1 VPGNQRWTDTGITV
15 RRGDTVTFNATGQ
28 VQFSAN
34 ASDTATSVG
43 ASSGQR
49 PSGPLA
55 NVPVGA
61 LIGRVGPVAVF
72 AIGNQT
78 SLQMPADGRL
88 FLGVN
93 DDQVADNKGEFTV
106 DVRPAA
112 TSGTRRR

>member
-1 VPGNQRWTDTGITV
+1 
-15 RRGDTVTFNATGQ
+15 

-34 ASDTATSVG
+34 ASDTASSVG

-49 PSGPLA
+49 PAGPMA

-61 LIGRVGPVAVF
+61 LLGRVGPVAVF

-78 SLQMPADGRL
+78 SLTMPADGRL

-106 DVRPAA
+106 DVRPDP
-112 TSGTRRR
+112 TSATRRR

>member
-1 VPGNQRWTDTGITV
+1 MPGNQRWTDTGITV

-49 PSGPLA
+49 PSGPLTNA
-55 NVPVGA
+55 PVGA

-93 DDQVADNKGEFTV
+93 DDQVGDNKGEFTV

-112 TSGTRRR
+112 TSGTRR